1 MRERIGLRE
10 SLRAEGEAPDRRKQQ
25 SQEQSA
31 VQLHPSKARV
41 VLADDPE
48 A

>member
-1 MRERIGLRE
+1 MQCSSGNLLKPYLPPGVIAPPATLRTA
-10 SLRAEGEAPDRRKQQ
+10 RPVK
-25 SQEQSA
+25 
-31 VQLHPSKARV
+31 VPSKARV